1 MGHGISRTLHS
12 FDRRSWLSPKLVLSK
27 LEGRCKHDIPSA
39 LFDALSPV
47 LAMLTLAVD
56 IFSRQ
61 EMTNPDAETVYHE
74 ERYSGVTSLLYE
86 LVLKYDF

>member
-1 MGHGISRTLHS
+1 
-12 FDRRSWLSPKLVLSK
+12 
-27 LEGRCKHDIPSA
+27 
-39 LFDALSPV
+39 
-47 LAMLTLAVD
+47 MLTLAVD